1 MAIQIAFAIVGGGF
15 ELSVTIVEPLGGL
28 AAGVALARPLLA
40 WAYRKA

>member
-1 MAIQIAFAIVGGGF
+1 MAVQIVFTLAGGGF

-40 WAYRKA
+40 WSYRKA